1 MQLKKK
7 KIRNQLSVATATLL
21 TAGVPTGQAL
31 EVSSDWEID
40 SSVLYYAESDRVSL
54 WEPVVRVRKDL
65 GDDSFLSVRTVV
77 DSLTGSSA
85 NGAIA
90 TGSAQTFTTP
100 SGSATYVSGA
110 NTTPLDPSFH
120 DTRVA
125 VNVDWEK
132 PWAKDV
138 TGNLGFNV
146 SKEFDYISLGLSASA
161 KWDMNQ
167 KNSTLTTG
175 FAYNADTVEPVGGAP
190 VGLTNMPVFPTVKST
205 MGSSLDKN
213 IYDVMIGWTQVMSRK
228 DLLQFNYVY
237 GNESGYLSDAYK
249 ILTVVDGTTGDPVA
263 DPALRYVYEK
273 RPDDRTR
280 HSIFTQWVHQFN
292 QDVFRG
298 SYRYFT
304 DDWGIDSHTLDL
316 RYRYEM
322 GSKHFLEP
330 HFRYYSQSA
339 ADFYHTSLVDGQTYN
354 YASADYRLAEMTSTT
369 LGLKYGYE
377 ISDNSEFGIRIE
389 QMVQQADPS
398 QVIGN
403 QSSQD
408 LVPDVDATILQ
419 LNYTLQ
425 F

>member
-7 KIRNQLSVATATLL
+7 KVRNQLSIATATLL
-21 TAGVPTGQAL
+21 TTGVPASQAL
-31 EVSSDWEID
+31 EVSTNWEVD
-40 SSVLYYAESDRVSL
+40 TSVLYYAEADRVSL
-54 WEPVVRVRKDL
+54 WEPVIRLRKDL
-65 GDDSFLSVRTVV
+65 GDDSFVNFRLVV
-77 DSLTGSSA
+77 DALTGSSA
-85 NGAIA
+85 SGAIA

-100 SGSATYVSGA
+100 SGNSTYTTNA
-110 NTTPLDPSFH
+110 NETPLDPTFL

-125 VNVDWEK
+125 INADWEQ

-138 TGNLGFNV
+138 TGNLGFNI
-146 SKEFDYISLGLSASA
+146 SKEYDYLSLGVSASA
-161 KWDMNQ
+161 KWDLNK

-190 VGLTNMPVFPTVKST
+190 VGLTNMPVFPTVKQT
-205 MGSSLDKN
+205 MGSSQDKT
-213 IYDVMIGWTQVMSRK
+213 IYDVILGWTQVMGRK

-249 ILTVVDGTTGDPVA
+249 ILTVVDGTTGDPIV
-263 DPALRYVYEK
+263 DPYVYEK
-273 RPDDRTR
+273 RPDSRTR
-280 HSIFTQWVHQFN
+280 HSVYTQWVHQFD
-292 QDVFRG
+292 QDVLRV
-298 SYRYFT
+298 SYRYFW
-304 DDWGIDSHTLDL
+304 DDWDITSHTVDM

-330 HFRYYSQSA
+330 HLRYYSQSA
-339 ADFYHTSLVDGQTYN
+339 ADFYHTSLIDGQTYN
-354 YASADYRLAEMTSTT
+354 YASADYRLAEMTTTT
-369 LGLKYGYE
+369 LGIKYGYE
-377 ISDNSEFGIRIE
+377 LSDTSEFGIRIE
-389 QMVQQADPS
+389 QIVQSADPS

-408 LVPDVDATILQ
+408 LVPDVEATILQ